1 MSKRFWLSVLYVLT
15 IGFLSNFAALF
26 VDRKKL
32 SESKFPF
39 RLYGWEKNG
48 RLYDRIAIRR
58 WKNRAPDM
66 SRIFRK
72 LMPKQVRADTT
83 AADIVSLIKETCVSE
98 LVHLCLLI
106 LSLAVLFICP
116 GWEGLLLYSLCL
128 LGNVP
133 FIIIQRYNRPQ
144 YQAAFERLTRREE
157 RKRLAYSDSVV

>member
-32 SESKFPF
+32 NESKFPF
-39 RLYGWEKNG
+39 RLYGREKNG

-98 LVHLCLLI
+98 LVHLCL
-106 LSLAVLFICP
+106 
-116 GWEGLLLYSLCL
+116 
-128 LGNVP
+128 
-133 FIIIQRYNRPQ
+133 
-144 YQAAFERLTRREE
+144 
-157 RKRLAYSDSVV
+157 